1 MTTTFETLG
10 QGWAGD
16 FGPYL
21 FILLAG
27 FLATD
32 IWRWLGVLAGNRLH
46 DDSEVL
52 NWVKAV
58 ATALI
63 AGVIGKLILFPTGA
77 LAAAPVELRLVAAAI
92 GWGAFMAARKNVLAG
107 VVAAE
112 LVLIV
117 GWLVLPG

>member
-1 MTTTFETLG
+1 MTATFDTLG

-32 IWRWLGVLAGNRLH
+32 IWRWLGVLIGNRLH
-46 DDSEVL
+46 DDSELL

-63 AGVIGKLILFPTGA
+63 AGVIGKLILFPAGA
-77 LAAAPVELRLVAAAI
+77 LATAPVALRLAEAFVASWPGHPCASPFGSDACPASVAAT
-92 GWGAFMAARKNVLAG
+92 AG
-107 VVAAE
+107 
-112 LVLIV
+112 
-117 GWLVLPG
+117 